1 MLRVLSPKE
10 ELKDRRERF
19 AKLTQG
25 TLFDL
30 AQRRFF
36 IAVKKINAKS
46 WQAIELTETNKKK
59 IVAGE
64 PCSHSP
70 LHFKEMSCLNL
81 HVVEGRL

>member
-10 ELKDRRERF
+10 ELKGRRERF

-30 AQRRFF
+30 AQRRYF

-46 WQAIELTETNKKK
+46 WQVIKLTETNKKK
-59 IVAGE
+59 IIAGE
-64 PCSHSP
+64 PGSHSP
-70 LHFKEMSCLNL
+70 LHFNEMSCLNL
-81 HVVEGRL
+81 HDVENRL

>member
-1 MLRVLSPKE
+1 MLRVLSHEE
-10 ELKDRRERF
+10 ELNGRRERF

-30 AQRRFF
+30 AQRRYF

-46 WQAIELTETNKKK
+46 WQVIELTETNKKK
-59 IVAGE
+59 IIAGE
-64 PCSHSP
+64 PSSHSP

-81 HVVEGRL
+81 HIVEDRP

>member
-10 ELKDRRERF
+10 ELNGRRERF
-19 AKLTQG
+19 AQLTQG

-46 WQAIELTETNKKK
+46 WQVFELTETNKKK
-59 IVAGE
+59 IIAGE
-64 PCSHSP
+64 PCSRSP
-70 LHFKEMSCLNL
+70 LHFNAMSCLTL
-81 HVVEGRL
+81 HDVENRL